1 MKREK
6 LYNNGFPVWKNAN
19 KTIVDIAPSRFSYKM
34 KTYAE
39 ETGQLQMIN
48 YFFCALSKTI
58 SFRKAIRVQQ
68 KFNNFFCHRSH
79 QKVLPL
85 RREFLVAT
93 RHQINSSTAVLLSL
107 GKIGERRRLAV
118 QIDFA
123 IFSTKNSSRK
133 LLLI

>member
-1 MKREK
+1 MKREN
-6 LYNNGFPVWKNAN
+6 LYYNGFPVWKNAN
-19 KTIVDIAPSRFSYKM
+19 KTIVDIAPSLFSYKM

-39 ETGQLQMIN
+39 ETGQLQMMN

-85 RREFLVAT
+85 RRAFLVAT